1 MPKQVLIGNTNTSN
15 FFGGTPFN
23 WSGGDGT
30 LAASGT
36 FSSGSLKLQ
45 VSIDNG
51 TTWLDAKDADGAALS
66 LSADGALSFSV
77 APCVMRAFLSGATE
91 AAGTAQTET
100 LTLVGPSAVAA
111 TLVVLFLA
119 NPALGDTITVSN
131 GTSRT
136 YTFAATSGTN
146 NIVLGADLSAT
157 LTAIAAKLVADGYP
171 TVASLGTTLTF
182 TAATAGTAGNA
193 NTVQLVGATPFFSGT
208 GNYNYSG
215 GKAAGVLTASG
226 EVLVGFQ
233 SALAGTFTLSV
244 PVLQG
249 DTLAT
254 WTQKL
259 SNEIN
264 NDNRI
269 SRFYFATNNG
279 SVITLF
285 KRSPFTA
292 NDATLQFTALNGT
305 PSPAIGG
312 PYTSANG
319 TSGVATTPSITV
331 LIEER

>member
-1 MPKQVLIGNTNTSN
+1 MPKQTLTTNTNTDAI
-15 FFGGTPFN
+15 N
-23 WSGGDGT
+23 WYGGDGT
-30 LAASGT
+30 MAVSGQ
-36 FSSGSLKLQ
+36 FSSGSVKLQ

-51 TTWLDAKDADGAALS
+51 STWFDAKDDGGNTLLVS
-66 LSADGALSFSV
+66 GSGGVSFSV
-77 APCVMRAFLSGATE
+77 APCKLRASMSGASE
-91 AAGTAQTET
+91 SAGTAQTEI

-111 TLVVLFLA
+111 TVAVLFLA

-146 NIVLGADLSAT
+146 NIVLGANLSAT

-193 NTVQLVGATPFFSGT
+193 NTVQLVGASPFFSGT

-215 GKAAGVLTASG
+215 GKDVGVLTASG
-226 EVLVGFQ
+226 NITLSIV
-233 SALAGTFTLSV
+233 SALAGTFNLSV

-249 DTLAT
+249 DTRAT
-254 WTQKL
+254 WVQKIANAL
-259 SNEIN
+259 G

-269 SRFYFATNNG
+269 GKFYAVTNNG
-279 SVITLF
+279 SAITLTFIELDTSNDSTLVIT
-285 KRSPFTA
+285 A
-292 NDATLQFTALNGT
+292 ANGT
-305 PSPAIGG
+305 PSPGLPAT
-312 PYTSANG
+312 YTSANG
-319 TSGVATTPSITV
+319 TPGVTTLPIVTV

>member
-1 MPKQVLIGNTNTSN
+1 MPKKTLTTNTNTDAI
-15 FFGGTPFN
+15 N
-23 WSGGDGT
+23 WYGGDGT

-51 TTWLDAKDADGAALS
+51 TTWFDANDADGNALAIT
-66 LSADGALSFSV
+66 ADGALSFSV
-77 APCVMRAFLSGATE
+77 APCKLRALMSGATA

-100 LTLVGPSAVAA
+100 LTLVGPTAVAA
-111 TLVVLFLA
+111 LVNVSFLA
-119 NPALGDTITVSN
+119 NPALGDTITVRN

-146 NIVLGADLSAT
+146 NIVLGANLSAT

-193 NTVQLVGATPFFSGT
+193 NTVQLVGASPFFSGT
-208 GNYNYSG
+208 GDYNYSG
-215 GKAAGVLTASG
+215 GKDAGVLSASG
-226 EVLVGFQ
+226 NITLSIT

-249 DTLAT
+249 DTLAI
-254 WTQKL
+254 WTQRVANSL
-259 SNEIN
+259 Q

-269 SRFYFATNNG
+269 SQFYNVTNNG
-279 SVITLF
+279 SVVTLT
-285 KRSPFTA
+285 KLSPFTA
-292 NDATLQFTALNGT
+292 NDSTLLVTAANGT
-305 PSPAIGG
+305 PSPSLPAT
-312 PYTSANG
+312 YSSANG

>member
-1 MPKQVLIGNTNTSN
+1 MPKQTLTTNTNTDAI
-15 FFGGTPFN
+15 N
-23 WSGGDGT
+23 WYGGDGT

-45 VSIDNG
+45 ASIDNG
-51 TTWLDAKDADGAALS
+51 TTFFDAKDADGNALT
-66 LSADGALSFSV
+66 LTADGGLSFSV
-77 APCVMRAFLSGATE
+77 APCKLRALLSGATA
-91 AAGTAQTET
+91 AAGTAQAEN
-100 LTLVGPSAVAA
+100 LSLSGPSAVAA
-111 TLVVLFLA
+111 TVAVLFLA
-119 NPALGDTITVSN
+119 NPALGNTITVSS

-136 YTFAATSGTN
+136 YTFTATSGTN
-146 NIVLGADLSAT
+146 NIVLGANLSAT

-193 NTVQLVGATPFFSGT
+193 NTVQLVGASPFFSGT

-226 EVLVGFQ
+226 NITLSIV

-249 DTLAT
+249 DTLPT
-254 WTQKL
+254 WIRKIAESL
-259 SNEIN
+259 H

-269 SRFYFATNNG
+269 SRFYDIYFVVSESGNIGN
-279 SVITLF
+279 VNLI

-292 NDATLQFTALNGT
+292 NDATLSVTAANGT
-305 PSPAIGG
+305 PSPAL
-312 PYTSANG
+312 PATYSSANE

>member
-1 MPKQVLIGNTNTSN
+1 MPKQTLTTNTNTDAI
-15 FFGGTPFN
+15 N
-23 WSGGDGT
+23 WYGGDGT

-45 VSIDNG
+45 ASIDNG
-51 TTWLDAKDADGAALS
+51 TTFFDAKDADGNALT
-66 LSADGALSFSV
+66 LTADGGLSFSV
-77 APCVMRAFLSGATE
+77 APCKLRAILSGATA

-100 LTLVGPSAVAA
+100 LTLVGPSAVRA
-111 TLVVLFLA
+111 TVDVLFLS
-119 NPALGDTITVSN
+119 NPALGDTITVSS

-157 LTAIAAKLVADGYP
+157 LTAIAAKLLADGYP
-171 TVASLGTTLTF
+171 AVTRLGDTLTF
-182 TAATAGTAGNA
+182 SATVTGTAGNA
-193 NTVQLVGATPFFSGT
+193 HSVQLVGASPFFSGT
-208 GNYNYSG
+208 GNYNFSG

-226 EVLVGFQ
+226 NITLSIV

-254 WTQKL
+254 WTQSL
-259 SNEIN
+259 ANALQ

-269 SRFYFATNNG
+269 NRFYNVTNNG
-279 SVITLF
+279 SVITLT
-285 KRSPFTA
+285 KLSPFTA
-292 NDATLQFTALNGT
+292 NDATLSVTAANGT
-305 PSPAIGG
+305 PSPGLPAT
-312 PYTSANG
+312 YSSANE